1 MSSTEKRQLVVSSHP
16 RLSLKK
22 QCEILGVSRSL
33 MYYKPKG
40 ESAGSVALILTL
52 SKS

>member
-22 QCEILGVSRSL
+22 QCEILGVARSL

-40 ESAGSVALILTL
+40 ESALNERLMMHID
-52 SKS
+52 